1 MGAPLSSLTKIRM
14 IASFILLLVIVAVLV
29 LVHRRI
35 SNPSVQTSNQSWF
48 KTPTNPSVIPLNIF
62 QTWHTKELPPK
73 MRECVDSIQACN
85 PQFSHFLYDDQECR
99 EFIAANYD
107 NEVLYSYDTLA
118 PGAFKADLWRYCVLY
133 KYGGVY
139 LDIKYKCING
149 FSLIHLMDREYFVK
163 DQEQNKDG
171 IYNAFMICK
180 AGSHIMHK
188 CIQQVVENVRNRYY
202 GTSSLSVTGPN
213 MMTPLFTPNERRQLV
228 TLYHDDAG
236 MFIIYNGSHIMM
248 IYPEYRAEQRRF
260 QKTQYYDELWK
271 RREIYNI

>member
-1 MGAPLSSLTKIRM
+1 MGALQNLAKFRM
-14 IASFILLLVIVAVLV
+14 ITLFILITVIAVIFVLV
-29 LVHRRI
+29 YRRMYNQSI
-35 SNPSVQTSNQSWF
+35 QTSNLSWD
-48 KTPTNPSVIPLNIF
+48 KTPTTPSVIPLNIF
-62 QTWHTKELPPK
+62 QTWHTKDLPPK
-73 MRECVDSIQACN
+73 MNECMNSIKDCN
-85 PQFSHFLYDDQECR
+85 PQFSHFLYDDKECR
-99 EFIAANYD
+99 AFIATNYD
-107 NEVLYSYDTLA
+107 NEVLYSYDTLI

-133 KYGGVY
+133 KYGGIY

-149 FSLIHLMDREYFVK
+149 FSLIHLTDREYFVK

-180 AGSHIMHK
+180 AGSHIMYK
-188 CIQQVVENVRNRYY
+188 CIQQVVENVRNQYY

-236 MFIIYNGSHIMM
+236 MFIIYNGIHIMM
-248 IYPEYRAEQRRF
+248 IYPEYRAEQLRF
-260 QKTQYYDELWK
+260 QKTKYYDDLWK